1 MCILNL
7 QPLHNAQG
15 IGKPMKRTTA
25 HTDATEHAHE
35 NNTGPRGSDATERA
49 ADSSGIHTANVP
61 PWRAEMPIV
70 PFEPTDY
77 GTHKWNLTQALE
89 HQIRSVARSPTEYA
103 FLLGEWCPPP
113 RLVAVWDREGVLSLA
128 DIRFLYSNLDELH
141 LDLQDANIS
150 LKEEVDNATRAWK
163 LCQQYA
169 HRLPNNINLRLGELK
184 DSLMQKENAQLRS
197 TVDAFAVAFEK
208 AMQADESIAPFL
220 DDGASAA
227 TSRPTPSHTDTPQH
241 PTTDDTNRG
250 GDRHPLLRMAPKW
263 KAGRA
268 CLDSL

>member
-7 QPLHNAQG
+7 QPLHNAQS

-49 ADSSGIHTANVP
+49 ATTPSHTPAAGDIEVTNADGTADSSAIHTAKVP

-70 PFEPTDY
+70 PFEPIDY

-103 FLLGEWCPPP
+103 FLSGEWCPPP

-150 LKEEVDNATRAWK
+150 LKEEVANATRAWK

-208 AMQADESIAPFL
+208 AMQGSYLTTYTFPHRHTTT
-220 DDGASAA
+220 SNHRRHQ
-227 TSRPTPSHTDTPQH
+227 SRPR
-241 PTTDDTNRG
+241 RG
-250 GDRHPLLRMAPKW
+250 R
-263 KAGRA
+263 
-268 CLDSL
+268 